1 MADFRLSHYSFL
13 TNLEILSCSF
23 TKKKLVY
30 TETCIESMQNVKKE
44 GIVMALWGKTGT
56 KGQNKYSKKCPNKP

>member
-1 MADFRLSHYSFL
+1 M
-13 TNLEILSCSF
+13 
-23 TKKKLVY
+23 Y

-56 KGQNKYSKKCPNKP
+56 KGQNKYSKKCPNKPWKVWEHSCFDGKEMA